1 MVGLTKHEYPNM
13 KYLIHGLFLT
23 ALLSLASACGEAK
36 DATTPT
42 ETTAVGATG
51 TYIVDVANSR
61 VKWKGVMLG
70 IKFHEGILKFSEGEL
85 TLENGVITGGSF
97 TVDMQSMTATD
108 ENYQP
113 EQGATREKLLRH
125 LASPDFFDVAN
136 FPTATFV
143 IRASEG
149 VAATG
154 ELTVRGVT
162 HTETVQ
168 NIALIEVD
176 DVVKANGNLTFDRKK
191 YNVSWDSPMQDVILS
206 NNIEVSIDIAA
217 SSR

>member
-1 MVGLTKHEYPNM
+1 MVGLTKHEYSYM

-23 ALLSLASACGEAK
+23 AILNLASACGDAK
-36 DATTPT
+36 DTTTPT
-42 ETTAVGATG
+42 ENSDAGATG
-51 TYIVDVANSR
+51 TYMLDVANSR
-61 VKWKGVMLG
+61 VKWHGVMLG

-85 TLENGVITGGSF
+85 TMENGVITGGSF
-97 TVDMQSMTATD
+97 TVDMHSMTATD

-125 LASPDFFDVAN
+125 LASTDFFDVDN
-136 FPTATFV
+136 FPSATFV

-162 HTETVQ
+162 HTETVH
-168 NIALIEVD
+168 NIALMEAD
-176 DVVKANGNLTFDRKK
+176 GVVKANGNLVFDRKK

-206 NNIEVSIDIAA
+206 NNIELSIDIAA

>member
-1 MVGLTKHEYPNM
+1 MVGLTKHEYTNM

-23 ALLSLASACGEAK
+23 AMLSLVSACGEAK

-42 ETTAVGATG
+42 ETSEAGATG
-51 TYIVDVANSR
+51 TYMVDVANSR

-97 TVDMQSMTATD
+97 TVDMASMTATD

-136 FPTATFV
+136 YPTATFV

-154 ELTVRGVT
+154 ALTVRGVT

-168 NIALIEVD
+168 NIALIEAD
-176 DVVKANGNLTFDRKK
+176 GVVKANGNLVFDRKK

-206 NNIEVSIDIAA
+206 NNIELSIDIAA